1 MVAGTHYIPI
11 ALPSILGTIF
21 LLAPLLA
28 VAAKLQ
34 QTSQE
39 IIKKDLRIRELEA
52 ELAETRG
59 ASE

>member
-52 ELAETRG
+52 ELAEARG